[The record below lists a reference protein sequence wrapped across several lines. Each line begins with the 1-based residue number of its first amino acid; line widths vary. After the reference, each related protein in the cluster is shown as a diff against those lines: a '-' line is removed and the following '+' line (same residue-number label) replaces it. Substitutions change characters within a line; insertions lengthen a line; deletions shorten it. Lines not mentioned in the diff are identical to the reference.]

1 MIDEDIQKGRKALN
15 SRGIAERKGLS
26 SLSIFGEWIGGFFLK
41 SSNHSDMVF
50 NAMKSRGFQGE
61 SRSKKFHNKDLI
73 LKSSVLILF
82 LVATLIIDGKV

>member
-1 MIDEDIQKGRKALN
+1 MIDEDIKKGNKALI
-15 SRGIAERKGLS
+15 SRGINGRKGLS

-61 SRSKKFHNKDLI
+61 ARNNKFNNKELI
-73 LKSSVLILF
+73 LKSSMLALF
-82 LVATLIIDGKV
+82 LLAILVIDRKV